1 MSINEPTGAGQPA
14 ARPDLKFSNEL
25 VISRLARLSK
35 EQIEDVIREFQS
47 VSPSEF
53 FQKYNHGLGR
63 KFFIDLGAGVEIP
76 ALSIVTASLVKHF
89 QSEFEGMGPGAFR
102 RVGQTVKQPLIDKGF
117 TVIERVNN
125 PIKDAV
131 TEILNL
137 QTRYQQKVN
146 DPQMVQ
152 RGELLGVIKDEFGH
166 LSLATSYPWDVGFG
180 NGDGFAARVPWVR
193 LFNPAHSP
201 SPESGWY
208 IVLLFSENGDSLYLS
223 LNQGVKNITRKESKS
238 LAEDVRSRLLKDEVS
253 ALLDRGFCL
262 EMELGVTRLAKKYSD
277 ANVIAKAYKKSI
289 LPTDEEI
296 FEDIELL
303 TPLLKNLYDGKI
315 QTKDKPLDEEITMS
329 DDENLIALCEEILME
344 PQQVLELI
352 EGLTDGSPQIILTG
366 PPGTGKTWVASK
378 IAKYILAEERE
389 VNYKDVGE
397 ESVRLVQFH
406 PSYGYEDFVEG
417 LRPKP
422 AGNGFEFV
430 AVPGI
435 IRQIAKDAE
444 GGSAQVLIID
454 EINRANI
461 PRVLG
466 ELMYLLEYREK
477 SIDLQYGGKFKLPE
491 NLYIIGTMNNSD
503 RSVRTID
510 LALRRRFDFFEL
522 KPDIAVIK
530 KFYSNKSNEFE
541 GDELWNGLE
550 NLNRKIERDLGERH
564 LCVGHSY
571 LLRQQG
577 MTRKALRKIWK
588 QQIFPLIEDYFYDQ
602 PAIAQTFVA
611 GEFWPSV

>member
-1 MSINEPTGAGQPA
+1 MSVNEPTVAGPPA
-14 ARPDLKFSNEL
+14 AKPNLKFSNDL
-25 VISRLARLSK
+25 VISRLAQLSK
-35 EQIEDVIREFQS
+35 EQIQDVIREFQS
-47 VSPSEF
+47 ASPSDF
-53 FQKYNHGLGR
+53 FEKYNHGQGR
-63 KFFIDLGAGVEIP
+63 KFFIDLGEGVEIP
-76 ALSIVTASLVKHF
+76 ALSIVTASLVKYF
-89 QSEFEGMGPGAFR
+89 QSEFGGMGPGAFR
-102 RVGQTVKQPLIDKGF
+102 RERQTVKQPLEDKGF
-117 TVIERVNN
+117 NVIERVNN
-125 PIKDAV
+125 PIKDSI

-137 QTRYQQKVN
+137 QTRYKQKVN
-146 DPQMVQ
+146 EPPMPR
-152 RGELLGVIKDEFGH
+152 RGELLGVIKDELGYF
-166 LSLATSYPWDVGFG
+166 SLATSYRWSVGFG
-180 NGDGFAARVPWVR
+180 NGDGNAAKVPWVR
-193 LFNPAHSP
+193 VFNPNYSP

-208 IVLLFSENGDSLYLS
+208 IVLLFSENGDRTYLS
-223 LNQGVKNITRKESKS
+223 LNQGVEDLTRKEINKLTAS
-238 LAEDVRSRLLKDEVS
+238 VRDLLLKDEVN
-253 ALLDRGFCL
+253 ALLGCGFCL
-262 EMELGVTRLAKKYSD
+262 EMELGESRKAKKYSD
-277 ANVIAKAYKKSI
+277 ANVIAKAYEKST

-303 TPLLKNLYDGKI
+303 IPLLKNLYDIKMKTINKQLDRKI
-315 QTKDKPLDEEITMS
+315 IMNI
-329 DDENLIALCEEILME
+329 DENLVALCEEILME

-378 IAKYILAEERE
+378 IAKYILAKERK

-397 ESVRLVQFH
+397 EAVHLVQFH

-422 AGNGFEFV
+422 AGNGFEFT

-435 IRQIAKDAE
+435 IRQITKDAE

-477 SIDLQYGGKFKLPE
+477 SINLQYGGNFKLPE

-522 KPDIAVIK
+522 KPDIAVLK
-530 KFYSNKSNEFE
+530 KFYSTKSNEL

-550 NLNRKIERDLGERH
+550 NLNRKIESDLGERH

-571 LLRQQG
+571 LLRNKG
-577 MTRKALRKIWK
+577 MTRKALRKIWN

-602 PAIAQTFVA
+602 PAKAQTFVP
-611 GEFWPSV
+611 GDFWPSI